1 MALRLRVISEHRQR
15 MGDKSSFVFGVS
27 GGSIGRS
34 AENDWVLPDDMRY
47 VSGRHARIVFHKG
60 RYLLQ
65 DTSSNGTY
73 INDNERPLGNQNPHE
88 LKCGDILRIGE
99 YHVQV
104 QIDSATDFSL
114 DDSALYKRNRRLR
127 PARAAAYRR
136 RTWAPRCG
144 SRTCS
149 KRATTFPA
157 TSSSRSM
164 PLGKPS
170 RRGRERSYRRRTC
183 PRSPPP
189 APSSTRTQQWRD
201 ASRGWP
207 GPPKRPN
214 AKRHRTPWRAP
225 TAPAPAP
232 AVVADSP
239 AANNT
244 PGLQAFC
251 RGAGIGPETLPVDAH
266 ARMLHLAGQL
276 LRESLL
282 GLKESNRSQQEQR
295 NQLRVTY
302 EKEQHTDLVPSLD
315 RHSVEELI
323 QDLLKAHDSRRF
335 DAVQWLRS
343 SFMAGRQHEDA
354 VLRAMFAA
362 FIDFIGRLDPA
373 RSGHAFRAQRAPQDH
388 GQLGV
393 VRRVLPQPVRNPAR
407 HAAAHFRGDLRAEL
421 RPGGARDRR
430 GHFAFQRRR
439 LTRLARLAS
448 YAAGRADSLM
458 SGRWSPFSPYP
469 YAPGVLVRRIS
480 TLASARHPA

>member
-47 VSGRHARIVFHKG
+47 VSGRHARIVYHKG

-88 LKCGDILRIGE
+88 LKSGDIVRIGE

-114 DDSALYKRNRRLR
+114 DDSALYKRNSGSTSTRRRVPPADLGASLR
-127 PARAAAYRR
+127 LENLLEASNDISSDELKPVNAFGQAVSSRTRALIQTQDLPKEPATNPEFDVESEAVARRIARLARAAEKTQREKAQHAMA
-136 RTWAPRCG
+136 AP
-144 SRTCS
+144 
-149 KRATTFPA
+149 
-157 TSSSRSM
+157 
-164 PLGKPS
+164 
-170 RRGRERSYRRRTC
+170 
-183 PRSPPP
+183 SPP
-189 APSSTRTQQWRD
+189 
-201 ASRGWP
+201 
-207 GPPKRPN
+207 
-214 AKRHRTPWRAP
+214 
-225 TAPAPAP
+225 APAPAP
-232 AVVADSP
+232 AP
-239 AANNT
+239 AAVSEPPPANNT

-282 GLKESNRSQQEQR
+282 GLKESNRIQQEQR

-302 EKEQHTDLVPSLD
+302 EKEQNTGLVPSLD

-362 FIDFIGRLDPA
+362 FIDFVGRLDP
-373 RSGHAFRAQRAPQDH
+373 R
-388 GQLGV
+388 
-393 VRRVLPQPVRNPAR
+393 
-407 HAAAHFRGDLRAEL
+407 DLA
-421 RPGGARDRR
+421 
-430 GHFAFQRRR
+430 
-439 LTRLARLAS
+439 TRFER
-448 YAAGRADSLM
+448 
-458 SGRWSPFSPYP
+458 
-469 YAPGVLVRRIS
+469 
-480 TLASARHPA
+480 SARRKTMGNWELYGEFYRSLCETPPGTLPHIFVETFAQSYDQVARETDERTSHSIDAA